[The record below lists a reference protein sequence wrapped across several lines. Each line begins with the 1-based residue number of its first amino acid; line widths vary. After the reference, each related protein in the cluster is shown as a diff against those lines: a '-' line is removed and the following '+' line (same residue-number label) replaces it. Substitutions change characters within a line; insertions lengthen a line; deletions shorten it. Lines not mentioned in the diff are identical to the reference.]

1 MKQIT
6 KDQAVEMI
14 QTLKD
19 GTIYSVTFIKK
30 DGTER
35 MINSIKGTGLGING
49 NGKRYSDEEKGLI
62 SVLDMQLRVQG
73 VEPEK
78 CWRVVRKDTIKEI
91 KVNKE
96 MFVVC

>member
-1 MKQIT
+1 MNQIS

-14 QTLKD
+14 QNLKE

-30 DGTER
+30 NGEAR
-35 MINSIKGTGLGING
+35 MINSIMGTSKGVNG

-73 VEPEK
+73 VAPEK
-78 CWRVVRKDTIKEI
+78 CWRTVSKDTIQEI

>member
-1 MKQIT
+1 MNQIS

-14 QTLKD
+14 QNLKE

-35 MINSIKGTGLGING
+35 MINSVMGTSKGVNG
-49 NGKRYSDEEKGLI
+49 NGKRYNDEEKGLI
-62 SVLDMQLRVQG
+62 SVLDLQLRVQG
-73 VEPEK
+73 LEPEK
-78 CWRVVRKDTIKEI
+78 CWRTVSKDTIQEV

-96 MFVVC
+96 CFVVM

>member
-1 MKQIT
+1 MKQLT

-19 GTIYSVTFIKK
+19 GTIYSVTFTKK

-35 MINSIKGTGLGING
+35 MINSIMGTSKGVNG

-91 KVNKE
+91 RVNKE